1 MGVMRIEIVIDE
13 LVLTGFDPRE
23 RHRIADA
30 IQGRLAALVTPAD
43 VAPLVAPGARIPELR
58 ARDVTLPARVSGMS
72 PASVA
77 DGASR
82 AIVAALRIDAAPAA
96 AAPAGKGT
104 LS

>member
-13 LVLTGFDPRE
+13 LMLTGFDPRE

-30 IQGRLAALVTPAD
+30 IQSRLAALVTSAD
-43 VAPLVAPGARIPELR
+43 VAPLVARGAGIPELR
-58 ARDVTLPARVSGMS
+58 ARDFTLPARASGMS

-82 AIVAALRIDAAPAA
+82 AIVAALRIDAAPSAR
-96 AAPAGKGT
+96 APARKGS